1 MAEKKIKA
9 ELDRVMKNTD
19 DIIYDMSAFYTKM
32 NKVIGKLK
40 HYIIWA
46 FKHLKKS

>member
-19 DIIYDMSAFYTKM
+19 DIIYDMSGFYTKM
-32 NKVIGKLK
+32 NRVIGKQTY
-40 HYIIWA
+40 YIIWA
-46 FKHLKKS
+46 FKDIN